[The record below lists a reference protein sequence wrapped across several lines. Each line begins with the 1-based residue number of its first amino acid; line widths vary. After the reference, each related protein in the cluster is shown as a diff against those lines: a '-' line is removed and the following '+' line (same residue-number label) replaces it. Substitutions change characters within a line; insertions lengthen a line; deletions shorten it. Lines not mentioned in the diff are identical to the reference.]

1 MILTAYGQVLSVGD
15 FYQLPPTSGSAPY
28 KAAKTYKGNAGRNF
42 IVRNF
47 NLFSELTTPNFRQRK
62 DPILTEMCT
71 AARFCTEP
79 SPQLLDLLNS
89 RFTSVSEATKSV
101 TVEALWTASTW
112 KVVDKL
118 NNDHL
123 EQCRLQKNHRQ
134 HVCEVR
140 KLIKLM
146 TTVKSVQQH

>member
-1 MILTAYGQVLSVGD
+1 MILCAYFQILSVGD

-28 KAAKTYKGNAGRNF
+28 KASTTSKGIAGRDF

-47 NLFSELTTPNFRQRK
+47 NLFCELTTPNFRQIK
-62 DPILTEMCT
+62 DPILSEMCT

-79 SPQLLDLLNS
+79 SPQLLDQLNS
-89 RFTSVSEATKSV
+89 RFTTVSEATKYV

-118 NNDHL
+118 NSDHL
-123 EQCRLQKNHRQ
+123 EQCRLQKKTIVN
-134 HVCEVR
+134 
-140 KLIKLM
+140 M
-146 TTVKSVQQH
+146 FAM

>member
-1 MILTAYGQVLSVGD
+1 MLLSTVHCLNIFNDAAISPCFQVLSVGD

-28 KAAKTYKGNAGRNF
+28 KAARTNKGSAGRNF

-71 AARFCTEP
+71 AARFCTAP

-89 RFTSVSEATKSV
+89 RFTTVQEATTTV

-118 NNDHL
+118 NSDHL
-123 EQCRLQKNHRQ
+123 EQCRLQQKTIVNMFA
-134 HVCEVR
+134 
-140 KLIKLM
+140 K
-146 TTVKSVQQH
+146 